1 MDISG
6 REQFDR
12 LLTRVIR
19 SDVILL
25 CLGVSALILLRRGD
39 LAPSYALGTILGILN
54 SYLHSRGVI
63 ALTSTG
69 ERSRAVHPLA
79 VLGFVGRFAMLAVV
93 IGITYLFMNLQLIP
107 ALVGLLG
114 TYAVLVCVGIMS
126 SGKVGIGELE
136 ESEGQRRET

>member
-12 LLTRVIR
+12 LIIR
-19 SDVILL
+19 AMRSNLMLL
-25 CLGVSALILLRRGD
+25 CVGVSALILIRRGD
-39 LAPSYALGTILGILN
+39 LALSYALGTVLGILN
-54 SYLHSRGVI
+54 FYLHSRGVI
-63 ALTSTG
+63 ALTSG
-69 ERSRAVHPLA
+69 DQSRAVHPLA
-79 VLGFVGRFAMLAVV
+79 VIGFVGRFAMLAVV
-93 IGITYLFMNLQLIP
+93 IGTTYLFLNLRLIP

-126 SGKVGIGELE
+126 SGKVPIGEKE